1 MIARYRNKGFIQ
13 LACAVAMT
21 ALLVFLY
28 SRWDRRS
35 PNDNIVILLVFLYFA
50 CWVLW
55 MVASFTLAKAKGY
68 STDLAGGIFL
78 FLIVVGFCF
87 PIAALLFPIVV
98 LFGLNDK
105 TRERLRR
112 F

>member
-21 ALLVFLY
+21 ALLVFLFV
-28 SRWDRRS
+28 RWDRRS
-35 PNDNIVILLVFLYFA
+35 PNDNIGVLLLLLYFA
-50 CWVLW
+50 CWTLW
-55 MVASFTLAKAKGY
+55 MMASFTLAKAKGY
-68 STDLAGGIFL
+68 SADLAGGIFL
-78 FLIVVGFCF
+78 SLIVLGFCF
-87 PIAALLFPIVV
+87 PIAVLLFPIVV